1 MVIGTIMTAIVSTLL
16 YLKGYL
22 LIDLF
27 TSDAQVQEIGLS
39 LIHFLVPTLITYITI
54 EILSGT
60 LRGVGDAWMPLIMTG
75 IGVCC
80 LRVIWIIF
88 FLPQY
93 RSILAAAFC
102 YPLSWTI
109 TSIAFVIY
117 YFFFIA
123 ISVGRR
129 ISTYSSYITSLR
141 KSTYSQKV
149 NSPSGVRS
157 SKSVS

>member
-1 MVIGTIMTAIVSTLL
+1 MTAIVSTLL

-27 TSDAQVQEIGLS
+27 TSDVQVQEIGLS
-39 LIHFLVPTLITYITI
+39 LIHFLVPTLISYITI

-88 FLPQY
+88 FLTGPSWQL
-93 RSILAAAFC
+93 RSAIL
-102 YPLSWTI
+102 YHGPLLPLPLLFIISSSAVCGAWTEESGFRKRI
-109 TSIAFVIY
+109 IKRAIKRVI
-117 YFFFIA
+117 
-123 ISVGRR
+123 S
-129 ISTYSSYITSLR
+129 
-141 KSTYSQKV
+141 
-149 NSPSGVRS
+149 
-157 SKSVS
+157 